1 MLQVWLAVTINVG
14 IEKLAELARNRTETV
29 AGGGALEL
37 SLDIP
42 IFTPPG
48 GAVPVSVTV
57 ADTLSPPST
66 LVVATENVDT
76 ASAFAGSISSAAVSP
91 CAVIVAVWTVVTG
104 DVGIVT

>member
-1 MLQVWLAVTINVG
+1 MVQVWLAVTIDVRIG
-14 IEKLAELARNRTETV
+14 KVAELAVNGTETG
-29 AGGGALEL
+29 AGGFALGL

-66 LVVATENVDT
+66 LVGVTDNVDT
-76 ASAFAGSISSAAVSP
+76 ASAVAGSISSVVVSP
-91 CAVIVAVWTVVTG
+91 CAIIVTVWTAVT
-104 DVGIVT
+104 DAVGIVT